1 MKNLRKIFT
10 AVVAGLLA
18 FSCVTDTTE
27 DLGVQVGKSGVSE
40 IAVSLEDSRTQLG
53 EKADGVYP
61 LYWSEGDAIAV
72 NGVASAALSESYDGK
87 VAAVFSFAQEVAYP
101 LNAVYPAP
109 ASGVVAAEGLLPV
122 TFMATQPYTEGT
134 FASGAAPM
142 YGHVAAPAEGEEAE
156 PLQLNHLTGALRFAV
171 KGTHKLAS
179 LTVAAADGKIAGNF
193 DIDCATG
200 ALTAHEDALNSVTVT
215 FGEGL
220 QLTDEATPIYVA
232 VPAGEHGVYTI
243 TLTDT
248 NDEAMVVRFN
258 SDFHPVKAGIVKE
271 FGEFLYA
278 PNAGAAPE
286 GELVITDVAGMRR
299 LAKLSENG
307 MLGNVTSV
315 RVAASIDMSGVADW
329 HGIELFPAI
338 TFDGGSE
345 EGYVISGLKA
355 PLFATVEGATIQNV
369 KLTDVAIAETER
381 LYVGSVVCHAITSTV
396 NNCSAAG
403 TLTYNNTTA
412 SIVGGGNTTYGI
424 GGVVGCAYSSTV
436 SNCSNSVNITVEKY
450 AAKSDATLYCGTG
463 GVIGL
468 TNGDTETTKVLST
481 VSNCTNVG
489 NISVLS
495 HTTSINAT
503 LGGVIGYCYYSNV
516 SNVVN
521 GEQDADDKGTLHVV
535 AKVNCFGMGGI
546 VGAMSASNVDTA
558 TNYGDVKFDQG
569 TGYPYAGGAF
579 GTLFNS
585 TGTVKNVDNY
595 GTLSVPN
602 VAISNGTPYLG
613 GVIGRMANTKWT
625 IDDCDNYA
633 DLVIEANFSAIK
645 SNNMSCIGA
654 IIGGTE
660 GGTVKNCDNYA
671 NLSVKGTFGKVSDA
685 TTYGGSLF
693 VGGIVGRMSSEAS
706 VIENCHNGN
715 IDAATPTSLSVDVEM
730 GGLPYIA
737 GIAGHFMG
745 NSLKNCGNHA
755 NITIKGKSGGYKD
768 NKAPSST
775 PVFGGVV
782 GYAKNS
788 NLVVDNCDN
797 LHNGDTEA
805 NHIAM
810 NITFTAAGHIV
821 FGGCFGSLD
830 AVKSAANCDNNCA
843 VTANITLGATEGS
856 ATTLGGLA
864 GKMSAKATSCTNGPL
879 GDITIT
885 GSAKANVGVSGLN
898 CSTNATENCSNAGD
912 IVMSVDQSAGGSAYI
927 NGLHWTGSGSAAH
940 KNFTNSGNITY
951 SGKCKVNVFM
961 SGAGY
966 TPTGTWTNVQNT
978 GTLTANVTGLA
989 APLKIGGLARSS
1001 STATFNGC
1009 GNSGDIVFKGTSTKA
1024 VYLGGLAG
1032 DINGA
1037 FKTAAEGYAN
1047 TFVNSGDI
1055 KFLGTTTSTAYVG
1068 GVAGSASVDVGAIKV
1083 VKNTG
1088 LVTNYDAEEGL
1099 TGSAADL
1106 RVGGVLGHISAAF
1119 THAVENSGNLYVRK
1133 AESANAAYIGGVVG
1147 CATKTITGAKMTGDV
1162 AAIGFTES
1170 AATPVGVGMIIG
1182 SHRSSTA
1189 PQADGCVVG
1198 GRLAMEEESGAPVYK
1213 TISAV
1218 EITDVDAG
1226 GDEIVLPNYLP
1237 FWKKIYGGNVEWESG
1252 STYDN
1257 CTADPSAPDT
1267 ASTSLNL

>member
-1 MKNLRKIFT
+1 MTKIFM
-10 AVVAGLLA
+10 AVAVAMFA
-18 FSCVTDTTE
+18 FACVTDTTE
-27 DLGVQVGKSGVSE
+27 DLGIEVGKGGVTE
-40 IAVSLEDSRTQLG
+40 ITVSLEESRTQLG
-53 EKADGVYP
+53 EKADGKYP
-61 LYWSEGDAIAV
+61 LYWSEGDQIAI
-72 NGVASAALSESYDGK
+72 NGVASAALTEGGN
-87 VAAVFSFAQEVAYP
+87 AAATFSFGEVLTTPY
-101 LNAVYPAP
+101 NIVYPASEG
-109 ASGVVAAEGLLPV
+109 ANVVNFLAV
-122 TFMATQPYTEGT
+122 QPYTVGT
-134 FASGAAPM
+134 FAPKAAPM
-142 YGHVAAPAEGEEAE
+142 YGYSEGVPTEGV
-156 PLQLNHLTGALRFAV
+156 QLNHLTGVLRFAV
-171 KGTHKLAS
+171 KGSDKLAS
-179 LTVAAADGKIAGNF
+179 LTLTAEGKIAGNF
-193 DIDCATG
+193 DIDCTSG

-215 FGEGL
+215 FGGGL

-232 VPAGEHGVYTI
+232 VPAGSHGLYTI
-243 TLTDT
+243 TLTSTDGK
-248 NDEAMVVRFN
+248 AMVVKYD
-258 SDFHPVKAGIVKE
+258 SDAKPVKVGVVKE
-271 FGEFLYA
+271 FGEILYA
-278 PNAGAAPE
+278 PSEVADPE
-286 GELVITDVAGMRR
+286 GELVIVSESDMLR
-299 LAKLSENG
+299 LQKWAADGKLA
-307 MLGNVTSV
+307 NVTKV
-315 RVAASIDMSGVADW
+315 TIGATIDMSGVADW
-329 HGIELFPAI
+329 QPIAGFPAI
-338 TFDGGSE
+338 EFDGGSE
-345 EGYVISGLKA
+345 AGYVISGLKA

-369 KLTDVAIAETER
+369 KLTSVNITETER
-381 LYVGSVVCHAITSTV
+381 LYVGSLVCNAITSTV

-424 GGVVGCAYSSTV
+424 GGVVGCTYSSTV

-450 AAKSDATLYCGTG
+450 AAKSDAAIYCGTG

-468 TNGDTETTKVLST
+468 TNGDTETTKVRST

-495 HTTSINAT
+495 HTSSINPA

-521 GEQDADDKGTLHVV
+521 GKQDADDKGCLHLV
-535 AKVNCFGMGGI
+535 AKVNAFGMGGI
-546 VGAMSASNVDTA
+546 VGAMSASDVDTA
-558 TNYGDVKFDQG
+558 TNYGDIKFDKG
-569 TGYPYAGGAF
+569 SGYPYAGGAF
-579 GTLFNS
+579 GTLFSS

-595 GTLSVPN
+595 GTISVPN
-602 VAISNGTPYLG
+602 VAFSNGTPYLG
-613 GVIGRMANTKWT
+613 GVIGRMAGTKWT
-625 IDDCDNYA
+625 IDDCDNYV

-645 SNNMSCIGA
+645 SNNMSCFGG
-654 IIGGTE
+654 IIGGTI

-671 NLSVKGTFGKVSDA
+671 NLSVKGTFGNVSSA
-685 TTYGGSLF
+685 STYGGSLY
-693 VGGIVGRMSSEAS
+693 VGGIVGRMDEAAS

-737 GIAGHFMG
+737 GVAGHFMG

-755 NITIKGKSGGYKD
+755 NITIKGKSGGHKD
-768 NKAPSST
+768 TKAPHTT
-775 PVFGGVV
+775 PVFGGVI
-782 GYAKNS
+782 GFANNS

-810 NITFTAAGHIV
+810 NITFTTAGHIV
-821 FGGCFGSLD
+821 FGGCFGSLTL
-830 AVKSAANCDNNCA
+830 KSAANCDNNCP
-843 VTANITLGATEGS
+843 VTANITLGATSDS
-856 ATTLGGLA
+856 ATVLGGLA
-864 GKMSAKATSCTNGPL
+864 GKMGAKATSCTNGPL
-879 GDITIT
+879 GDITVT

-912 IVMSVDQSAGGSAYI
+912 VVMSVDQSAGGSAYI

-951 SGKCKVNVFM
+951 SGKCTVNVFM

-989 APLKIGGLARSS
+989 ATLKIGGLTRSS

-1037 FKTAAEGYAN
+1037 FKTAEEGYAN

-1055 KFLGTTTSTAYVG
+1055 KFLGTTTSTAYVA
-1068 GVAGSASVDVGAIKV
+1068 GVAGSATVDVGAIKV

-1106 RVGGVLGHISAAF
+1106 RIGGVLGHISAAF

-1133 AESANAAYIGGVVG
+1133 AESAKAAYIGGVVG
-1147 CATKTITGAKMTGDV
+1147 LATKTITGATMTGDV
-1162 AAIGFTES
+1162 VAIGFTES
-1170 AATPVGVGMIIG
+1170 AAAPIVGVGMIIG
-1182 SHRSSTA
+1182 SHRSSTT
-1189 PQADGCVVG
+1189 PQASSCVIG
-1198 GRLAMEEESGAPVYK
+1198 GRLALEEMDGNPLYR
-1213 TISAV
+1213 TISQV
-1218 EITDVDAG
+1218 VIGIEDTDTGNIEPDPHYIPYW
-1226 GDEIVLPNYLP
+1226 E
-1237 FWKKIYGGNVEWESG
+1237 KIYGGTWAEASATNC
-1252 STYDN
+1252 DN
-1257 CTADPSAPDT
+1257 CTPHSTAPSSAEM
-1267 ASTSLNL
+1267 